1 MSLSSAT
8 TTIKLIHK
16 SSTYVPL
23 LQSAAGDLW
32 QEFEGT
38 QGALSSVVPNFAT
51 TLPELAFVATSGR
64 LVEGIVVPV
73 SIEWYFNNV
82 KLIFGSNNVSTNT
95 FSGETGHFES
105 VPYVGGSN
113 PYFKLRIRK
122 NLVNAADLA
131 PCTIKAVAK
140 IVYGNVTD
148 DISAQYQISIA
159 RATGTPFRVTISA
172 GDNKYFT
179 LTSKGDSCKIK
190 AVTYLN
196 SAETTTGL
204 SYKWYKLVNG
214 AWSILTGQVSSILT
228 VSDTMVDSYSQFKVE
243 VYKDSN
249 LIGMDTQG
257 VMDATD
263 PYDIILNPTPSD
275 EQIEEGSGGQVVY
288 TPYVVK
294 RGSSQK
300 ALDTTF
306 YFTFMDSV
314 GIILNPSSANTA
326 AASGTCSEA
335 MCIQAGGNVSLTII
349 SKD

>member
-1 MSLSSAT
+1 MSLASST

-16 SSTYVPL
+16 SSTYVPM

-32 QEFEGT
+32 QEYEGT
-38 QGALSSVVPNFAT
+38 QGNLTSVIPNYAT
-51 TLPELAFVATSGR
+51 MLPELAFVATSGR
-64 LVEGIVVPV
+64 IVEGVVVPV
-73 SIEWYFNNV
+73 SIQWYFNDT
-82 KLIFGSNNVSTNT
+82 LLTFGSNNMSTNT
-95 FSGETGHFES
+95 FNGETAHFES
-105 VPYVGGSN
+105 VPYVSGSN
-113 PYFKLRIRK
+113 PYYKLRIRK
-122 NLVNAADLA
+122 DLVNAAGLA
-131 PCTIKAVAK
+131 PCSIKAVAR

-159 RATGTPFRVTISA
+159 KATGSPFRVTIAA

-179 LTSKGDSCKIK
+179 LTSKGDSCKLK
-190 AVTYLN
+190 TVVYLN

-214 AWSILTGQVSSILT
+214 AWSLLSGQTSATLT

-243 VYKDSN
+243 VYKDGN
-249 LIGMDTQG
+249 MIGMDTQG

-326 AASGTCSEA
+326 AASGTCTEA
-335 MCIQAGGNVSLTII
+335 MCMQAGGNVSLTII